1 MAQTRS
7 SQPYERTAHD
17 AADGPVLIAYAS
29 RGGSTRAVAE
39 RIAQQLEER
48 GRAAVVEA
56 AGDIADLSAYH
67 AVVLGSAI
75 YDGRWLPEADELAQ
89 RNRGSL
95 ANRPVWLFSVGALS
109 DRQFGSVLRRPP
121 KALPRLRDAIRP
133 RGIRT
138 FAGVVD
144 GAQPRGG
151 AGRWRGCSAAA
162 RATTAT
168 GTRSTRGA
176 PRSPPPCAHAEPAGR
191 RPRRSDGW
199 PRWRVTRSI

>member
-144 GAQPRGG
+144 GAQPP
-151 AGRWRGCSAAA
+151 WRGRALARLLGCRTGDNRDWDAIDAWSAEIAA
-162 RATTAT
+162 SLRA
-168 GTRSTRGA
+168 R
-176 PRSPPPCAHAEPAGR
+176 
-191 RPRRSDGW
+191 
-199 PRWRVTRSI
+199 